1 LANTTVAPND
11 HSPSLSRVQAVLHR
25 LAGGFSMSLECNETH
40 TCRCQI
46 MWRRGGARF
55 RWSPGGSQRNDNK
68 AGRDTDRPLR
78 MHGWGS
84 EGRDSSGRLAA
95 PGGMTIKRDDTQVV
109 PYENCWLAA
118 RSIGL
123 YATPRWGAVA
133 RDSSGR
139 LAAPG
144 GMTIKRDDTQVVPYE
159 DSCWRSD
166 GARFLWSPG
175 GSRRNDI

>member
-1 LANTTVAPND
+1 MTTLRPYPAYK
-11 HSPSLSRVQAVLHR
+11 PSCIDWLGDFQCHWNAMKLTHADAR
-25 LAGGFSMSLECNETH
+25 LC
-40 TCRCQI
+40 
-46 MWRRGGARF
+46 GGA
-55 RWSPGGSQRNDNK
+55 
-68 AGRDTDRPLR
+68 AA
-78 MHGWGS
+78 
-84 EGRDSSGRLAA
+84 RDSAGRLAA